1 MRKFKNFTVIA
12 VILIMLINISAMNVF
27 ADLQSDAKARVQI
40 YINNRVDLSYGL
52 DGTGLS
58 ESDIMANKYVY
69 ENFDNWGTGHATM
82 VGHTYSGYSSWVDRA
97 KEKIGGLLPSVGSNF
112 AMPFDEFG
120 EYGTMLS
127 GASSSTG
134 NAVPGVIGGIPA
146 TIGWFGTTED
156 GYYGFKMDQ
165 SRNYL
170 NNYPRQF
177 HGSTSDAGNRPY
189 YGTAD
194 SLLYV
199 GDNNQDGVANVGDW
213 LEFEGT
219 IVLSY
224 DWLVA
229 SGLEREVHLLNNFAD
244 FLPAAQTVYRQL
256 LQAGISGLPRVYYN
270 NATSR
275 VELQHHA
282 GKEVKAS
289 NNVNGTSQK
298 VLAWSMCNDT
308 DFYSVKPLTGV
319 SKGDWVNITV
329 ALTVSGTDSSDRVIT
344 QREYING
351 QLVTDDNGEGV
362 CIIRPYEMEYQTSTS
377 AATGKTAVESAALES
392 FPTDAPFNAG
402 DAPDKYLGLG
412 VSITAGGTGDDTWG
426 GIDNL
431 CYRIYNDTDFKQL
444 TFTTADLSADGKL
457 TVPVVTDIG
466 LTSAQA
472 AVAPSAATKGIIDLG
487 EGATV
492 TAKKININDDPLA
505 LVGETVNVSIDN
517 DADDLDMSVYEYQ
530 GLITGKKYRDNS
542 SLRISGLENT
552 ITSDEAYAV
561 SVSTTDATGADF
573 VRDILITDNTGDG
586 FISSKFYDY
595 IDNELSSS
603 VTRGASKAY
612 TIPGNTHKIVLKST
626 DTSNGSM
633 TIEQGG
639 TTVASAIFAGG
650 EYTFTFSAPLTDG
663 LTYTLKKGGSEIAT
677 MTPVGGSV
685 VYKAHIVAGKPKL
698 KYTNATTQSVTGFMV
713 ATNGGLDTEAEF
725 VTLTTQRFEDM
736 AMPLSNPSKTY
747 TEVMFFPTLK
757 EGEGEAMINSLKEV
771 VAAFEG
777 STTTVKGNL
786 DTAGKEV
793 VLLVLSDDEWANDSE
808 VANAVV
814 YCKKT
819 TTIIAPP
826 ATIDG
831 VPAAKTGD
839 YTFAV
844 DFETVLP
851 TGKYTFMVYSGNDAF
866 KRVAAYGKA
875 ADNAV
880 AITTLNASAATALS
894 SEATRDALEFYYSDI
909 ENLYTAPESTA
920 FYSKVATLMAAEL
933 ATSPLPVEAAAA
945 KAEAIELYR
954 QCAVIAAISD
964 AKLISFNS
972 VESDVEI
979 FGTEPF
985 KSYWENDSNVLEGKK
1000 TTWKSDIATRISGS
1014 TYTSIDGF
1022 ETALTEALILQIV
1035 EDAASGEAAENVLKE
1050 SFNGVNTI
1058 ETASVTERAVNAV
1071 MGTDYATITDL
1082 KTAITNA
1089 NTSAGQPDDG
1099 GGSLGG
1105 TGGGGGG
1112 GGVGK
1117 IEITDDKTEIYTP
1130 SENVTTQNSN
1140 LAFSDMKSAEWAN
1153 DAVKALK
1160 EKGIIN
1166 GKTATEFDPNGDV
1179 TREEFVKMVIM
1190 LAEINV
1196 EHGEDMKF
1204 GDVSKDDWFYTYVKA
1219 AVQKYIINGVSETSF
1234 GTGQKITRQDMAT
1247 IINNVLVY
1255 RNIALKEDEISF
1267 SDKESISDYAVTA
1280 VSKLAANGIINGYE
1294 DGSFRPEGKAT
1305 RAEAA
1310 KMLYGLLQY
1319 FK

>member
-1 MRKFKNFTVIA
+1 MRKFKKFAALT
-12 VILIMLINISAMNVF
+12 VILIMLINISSMNVF
-27 ADLQSDAKARVQI
+27 ADLQSDAAARVQI

-52 DGTGLS
+52 EGSGLS

-69 ENFDNWGTGHATM
+69 ENFDNWSTDRATM

-112 AMPFDEFG
+112 AMPFDGFG

-156 GYYGFKMDQ
+156 GYYGFKMDEP
-165 SRNYL
+165 RNFL

-199 GDNNQDGVANVGDW
+199 GDNNNDGEANIGDW

-229 SGLEREVHLLNNFAD
+229 SGLEKEVHLLNNFAD
-244 FLPAAQTVYRQL
+244 YLPAAQTIYRQL

-289 NNVNGTSQK
+289 NNVNGASQK

-308 DFYSVKPLTGV
+308 DFYSVKPLTGI

-377 AATGKTAVESAALES
+377 SATGKTAVESAALES

-412 VSITAGGTGDDTWG
+412 VSITAGGTGDDSWG

-431 CYRIYNDTDFKQL
+431 CYRIYNDTDFERL

-466 LTSAQA
+466 LTSAQT
-472 AVAPSAATKGIIDLG
+472 AVAPSAAIKGIIDLG
-487 EGATV
+487 ENATV

-505 LVGETVNVSIDN
+505 LVGETVNASIDN
-517 DADDLDMSVYEYQ
+517 GADDLDMSVYEYQ

-542 SLRISGLENT
+542 TLRISGLENT

-573 VRDILITDNTGDG
+573 ARDILITDNTGDG

-603 VTRGASKAY
+603 VTRSASKAY

-626 DTSNGSM
+626 DTSNGNM

-639 TTVASAIFAGG
+639 TLVATAVFSGG
-650 EYTFTFSAPLTDG
+650 EYTFTFSVPLTDG
-663 LTYTLKKGGSEIAT
+663 LPYTLKKGGSEIAT
-677 MTPVGGSV
+677 MTPAGGSV
-685 VYKAHIVAGKPKL
+685 VYEAHIVAGKPKL
-698 KYTNATTQSVTGFMV
+698 KYTNATAQNVTGFMV

-725 VTLTTQRFEDM
+725 VTLTAQRFEDM

-757 EGEGEAMINSLKEV
+757 EGEGEATLNSLKEV

-777 STTTVKGNL
+777 SSTTVKGNL

-793 VLLVLSDDEWANDSE
+793 VLLVLSDDEWANDSA

-819 TTIIAPP
+819 TTITAPP

-831 VPAAKTGD
+831 VPVAKTGD

-875 ADNAV
+875 ADNAA

-954 QCAVIAAISD
+954 QCAVITAISD

-1000 TTWKSDIATRISGS
+1000 ATWKSDIATRISGS

-1022 ETALTEALILQIV
+1022 EKALTEALILQIV

-1058 ETASVTERAVNAV
+1058 ETASVTERAVNTV
-1071 MGTDYATITDL
+1071 VGTDYATITDL

-1112 GGVGK
+1112 GVGK
-1117 IEITDDKTEIYTP
+1117 IEIADDKTEIYTP

-1196 EHGEDMKF
+1196 EHGENMKF

-1247 IINNVLVY
+1247 IVNNVLVY
-1255 RNIALKEDEISF
+1255 RNIALKEGEISF
-1267 SDKESISDYAVTA
+1267 SDKDCISDYAVIA

-1294 DGSFRPEGKAT
+1294 DGTFRPEGKAS